1 MGATDI
7 KDGCDMKNIWHNQW
21 SMILMFFCW
30 FTSCSTTKNLPEGET
45 LYAGIKDITFGKQ
58 DQNHVDEKTKGVI
71 TALADAYETVDSLLT
86 GSKEIQ
92 KKEISKVMEQQL
104 TQKQLDSLDQERK
117 LIEAAYDRA
126 RTEAEAALA
135 YAPNNSLM
143 GSSKW
148 RHPFALRL
156 WIYNAFVGAR
166 TKLGHWIFNQF
177 AATPVLISTVNPEV
191 RTKVAQNVLRNNGF
205 FNARVGYE
213 LVPLKKKRQAKINYA
228 IDPGRIY
235 RLDSIAYIGFDEGLD
250 TLIRRSAKSSLLK
263 KGDQF
268 SAANL
273 DGERQRLSTLFRN
286 SGRYYYKPEY
296 ITFRAD
302 TFAYPYRVQLRVEP
316 VYGLPE
322 TVDNRYAI
330 GTTTINIHGL
340 DGRPLTDSIV
350 RRNLTMRFAPEKGKS
365 PVKLAAIRSNLYY
378 FRGDIYSEDRQNFV
392 QEQLGSMGIF
402 SQASIRYIP
411 RDTTALCDTLDVVI
425 EATMDKPYDAE
436 FEAKVT
442 SKSNDQVGPGLSF
455 GMTKRN
461 AFRGAEKLKF
471 EIHGSY
477 EWQTNSS
484 SRSNNHLLNSYE
496 YGTELSLD
504 YPRLIFPG
512 GRKLGRMAR
521 TSTAFTLDATWMNR
535 AGYFGMVSMGA
546 RAAYTY
552 QGKLRIRHEFIP
564 FRLDYNEL
572 LHTTATFDSIMDAN
586 QALYISMRNQ
596 FVPSM
601 RYIFTYSASPKARH
615 PRSFTLDVKESG
627 NLLSCFYA
635 AAGRPFTEL
644 DKKLFNVPFAQYIRL
659 SAEFKETFRLTRR
672 SQLATRITAGAI
684 FSYGNAL
691 NAPYNDL
698 FNIGGANS
706 IRAFNVRGVGPG
718 NTIPRNAQYAYVDQ
732 MGDIKFEAN
741 VEYRFPIV
749 GNLFGATFL
758 ETGNVWLMRPD
769 ENRPGGTLDWK
780 RLPNDLALGT
790 GAGLRYDL
798 DFIVLRFDVGMSLH
812 LPYDT
817 GRRGYFNIPGFKQS
831 LAYHLAVGYP
841 F

>member
-1 MGATDI
+1 MYKYMNNLNMRKINNLSWIIA
-7 KDGCDMKNIWHNQW
+7 
-21 SMILMFFCW
+21 ILISVIFS
-30 FTSCSTTKNLPEGET
+30 SCSTTKNLPEGEV
-45 LYAGIKDITFGKQ
+45 LYAGIGEITFGRQ
-58 DQNHVDEKTKGVI
+58 QAGNVDEKTKGVI
-71 TALADAYETVDSLLT
+71 TALAETYETVDSLLT
-86 GSKEIQ
+86 GSKDVSR
-92 KKEISKVMEQQL
+92 KEVSRAVNRQL
-104 TQKQLDSLDQERK
+104 TPLQLDSLERER
-117 LIEAAYDRA
+117 LLVEAAYDRA

-156 WIYNAFVGAR
+156 WIYNAFVNAN

-177 AATPVLISTVNPEV
+177 ASTPVLISTVNPEV

-205 FNARVGYE
+205 FNARVSYE
-213 LVPLKKKRQAKINYA
+213 QVPLKKKARQARLNYM
-228 IDPGRIY
+228 IEPGRMY

-250 TLIRRSAKSSLLK
+250 SLIRRTSKSSLLK
-263 KGDQF
+263 SGDQF

-273 DGERQRLSTLFRN
+273 DAERQRLSTLFRN
-286 SGRYYYKPEY
+286 AGCYYYKPEY

-302 TFAYPYRVQLRVEP
+302 TFAHPYRVQLRVEP

-330 GTTTINIHGL
+330 GTTSIFIHGL

-350 RRNLTMRFAPEKGKS
+350 RRNLTMHFAPENGKP

-378 FRGDIYSEDRQNFV
+378 FRGDTYNEDRQRFV
-392 QEQLGSMGIF
+392 QEQLGAMGIF

-411 RDTTALCDTLDVVI
+411 RDSTILCDTLDVVI
-425 EATMDKPYDAE
+425 DVTMDKPYDAE

-521 TSTAFTLDATWMNR
+521 TTTAFTLDATWMNR
-535 AGYFGMVSMGA
+535 AGYFGMVSLGA

-552 QGKLRIRHEFIP
+552 QGKLRTRHEIIP

-601 RYIFTYSASPKARH
+601 RYVFTYSASPKARH

-659 SAEFKETFRLTRR
+659 SAEFKENFRLTRR
-672 SQLATRITAGAI
+672 SQLATRIAAGAV
-684 FSYGNAL
+684 FSYGNAT

-698 FNIGGANS
+698 FNVGGANS

-790 GAGLRYDL
+790 GLGVRYDL
-798 DFIVLRFDVGMSLH
+798 DFIVLRFDIGMALH

-817 GRRGYFNIPGFKQS
+817 GRRGYFNMPGFKQS

>member
-1 MGATDI
+1 M
-7 KDGCDMKNIWHNQW
+7 KRKEMKNIWRIKRN
-21 SMILMFFCW
+21 ILYLLFLGVL
-30 FTSCSTTKNLPEGET
+30 TSCSTTRNLPEGET
-45 LYAGIKDITFGKQ
+45 LYAGIQEITFGR
-58 DQNHVDEKTKGVI
+58 QNEKKIDEKTQGVI
-71 TALADAYETVDSLLT
+71 TALADAYETVDSLLSGDKDVSRRSIT
-86 GSKEIQ
+86 
-92 KKEISKVMEQQL
+92 KVVSQEL
-104 TQKQLDSLDQERK
+104 TESQLDSLKQKRQ

-156 WIYNAFVGAR
+156 WIYNAFVHAQ
-166 TKLGHWIFNQF
+166 TKVGRWIFDQF

-191 RTKVAQNVLRNNGF
+191 RAKVAQNVLRNNGF
-205 FNARVGYE
+205 FNARVDYE
-213 LVPLKKKRQAKINYA
+213 IVPLKKERQAKINYT
-228 IDPGRIY
+228 IEPGRIY

-250 TLIRRSAKSSLLK
+250 SLIRRTAKSSMLK
-263 KGDQF
+263 TGDQF

-286 SGRYYYKPEY
+286 SGCYFYKPEY

-302 TFAYPYRVQLRVEP
+302 TFAHPYWVQLRVEP

-322 TVDNRYAI
+322 TVDNRYAL
-330 GTTTINIHGL
+330 GATTINIHDL
-340 DGRPLTDSIV
+340 EGRPLTDSIV
-350 RRNLTMRFAPEKGKS
+350 RRNITMRFAPDRGNP
-365 PVKLAAIRSNLYY
+365 PVKLAAIRSNLFY
-378 FRGDIYSEDRQNFV
+378 FRGDTYNEDRQSFV

-402 SQASIRYIP
+402 SQASIRYVP
-411 RDTTALCDTLDVVI
+411 RDTTEQCDTLDIVI
-425 EATMDKPYDAE
+425 DATLDKPYDAE

-471 EIHGSY
+471 KIHGSY
-477 EWQTNSS
+477 EWQTNSNA
-484 SRSNNHLLNSYE
+484 RGNDQLVNSYE

-512 GRKLGRMAR
+512 GRKIGRMAR

-535 AGYFGMVSMGA
+535 AGYFGMVSFGA

-552 QGKLRIRHEFIP
+552 QGKLRTRHEFIP

-601 RYIFTYSASPKARH
+601 RYIFTYSTSPKARH

-635 AAGRPFTEL
+635 AAGRPFNEL
-644 DKKLFNVPFAQYIRL
+644 DKKLFSVPFAQYLRL
-659 SAEFKETFRLTRR
+659 SAEFKETFQLTRR
-672 SQLATRITAGAI
+672 SQLAARIMAGAI
-684 FSYGNAL
+684 LSYGNAT

-698 FNIGGANS
+698 FYVGGANS

-718 NTIPRNAQYAYVDQ
+718 NTVPRDAQYAYVDQ

-758 ETGNVWLMRPD
+758 ETGNVWLMRSDP
-769 ENRPGGTLDWK
+769 NRPGGTLNWK
-780 RLPNDLALGT
+780 RLPKDLALGT

-798 DFIVLRFDVGMSLH
+798 DFIVLRFDVGVALH
-812 LPYDT
+812 VPYHT
-817 GRRGYFNIPGFKQS
+817 GKSGYFNMPGFKQS